1 MSKNNLKRENL
12 AALMNKLD
20 QAAKYASS
28 TGDIP
33 KDPDEVP
40 VQNIST
46 TDLKSPTGTENP
58 AKANLAPNQTTANQ
72 PSEVSP
78 KDGGTG
84 LEEAEKQIVNQASE
98 ITSSLNKLTE
108 AKVEASKT
116 ASNGSNIMDNI
127 SISYDIM
134 AKVAHALTETEQGRI
149 ALQRAI
155 DAEKGKQVFN
165 ATMEEIKYAAE
176 QVSSFEKLASQINQE
191 NQMIKT
197 ATLKILGEIAKL
209 PPQEQQEQ
217 LKIASEVYRAN
228 TLHQAMLDALGDDTL
243 KYAYAQG
250 AQDAQ
255 AINDTGAP
263 VPPDAAGSVGSDLE
277 IFLAALNQMVSSGEI
292 SPDQA
297 NMLSQLAQQAAMSD
311 GAPDL
316 SPEEAQ
322 TMLMNAAQQGVVD
335 PKLAEAILASIMGG
349 GVPPADV
356 PPVPAGQPPMDPQ
369 AMASQNVAEPVQK
382 QASVNNNVLDIARL
396 SAAFAKKAYMKKMAS
411 ADVLEE
417 VELDPKDVIQEIVL
431 AVDSGELDPDTA
443 EKLLELLVAYDQ
455 ASNEA

>member
-46 TDLKSPTGTENP
+46 TDLKSPTGVENP

-72 PSEVSP
+72 PSEISP

-98 ITSSLNKLTE
+98 IASSLNKLTG
-108 AKVEASKT
+108 AGVEASKT

-228 TLHQAMLDALGDDTL
+228 TLHQAMVDALGDDTL

-250 AQDAQ
+250 VQDAQ

-263 VPPDAAGSVGSDLE
+263 ADQPVEDTASDLE
-277 IFLAALNQMVSSGEI
+277 IFMEALNQMVASGQI
-292 SPDQA
+292 APDQA

-311 GAPDL
+311 GAPEL

-322 TMLMNAAQQGVVD
+322 TMLMNASQQGVID
-335 PKLAEAILASIMGG
+335 PKLAEAILASIVGG
-349 GVPPADV
+349 APS
-356 PPVPAGQPPMDPQ
+356 AGRIPMDPQ
-369 AMASQNVAEPVQK
+369 AMASQNVAEPIQK
-382 QASVNNNVLDIARL
+382 QASYNQHVLDIAAL

-411 ADVLEE
+411 VDVLEE
-417 VELDPKDVIQEIVL
+417 VELDPKDIIQEIVL

>member
-46 TDLKSPTGTENP
+46 TDLKSPTGVENP
-58 AKANLAPNQTTANQ
+58 AKANLAPNQTNANQ

-98 ITSSLNKLTE
+98 IASSLNKLTG
-108 AKVEASKT
+108 ADVEASKT

-228 TLHQAMLDALGDDTL
+228 TLHQAIVDALGDDTL

-250 AQDAQ
+250 VQDAQ

-263 VPPDAAGSVGSDLE
+263 ADQPVEDTASDLE
-277 IFLAALNQMVSSGEI
+277 IFMEALNQMVASGQI
-292 SPDQA
+292 APDQA

-311 GAPDL
+311 GAPEL

-322 TMLMNAAQQGVVD
+322 TMLMNASQQGVID
-335 PKLAEAILASIMGG
+335 PKLAEAILASIVGG
-349 GVPPADV
+349 ASPA
-356 PPVPAGQPPMDPQ
+356 AGQIPMDPQ
-369 AMASQNVAEPVQK
+369 AMASQNVAEPIQK
-382 QASVNNNVLDIARL
+382 QASYNQHVLDIAAL

>member
-46 TDLKSPTGTENP
+46 TDLKSPTGVENP
-58 AKANLAPNQTTANQ
+58 AKANLAPNQTNANQ

-116 ASNGSNIMDNI
+116 ASNGANIMDNI

-197 ATLKILGEIAKL
+197 STLKILGEIAKL

-228 TLHQAMLDALGDDTL
+228 TLHQAMVDALGDDTL

-250 AQDAQ
+250 VQDAQ

-263 VPPDAAGSVGSDLE
+263 ADQPVEDTASDLE
-277 IFLAALNQMVSSGEI
+277 IFMEALNQMVASGQI
-292 SPDQA
+292 APDQA

-311 GAPDL
+311 GVPEL

-322 TMLMNAAQQGVVD
+322 TMLMNASQQGVID
-335 PKLAEAILASIMGG
+335 PKLAEAILASIVGG
-349 GVPPADV
+349 GSPA
-356 PPVPAGQPPMDPQ
+356 AGQIPMDPQ
-369 AMASQNVAEPVQK
+369 AMASQNVAEPIQK
-382 QASVNNNVLDIARL
+382 QASYNQHVLDIAAL

-411 ADVLEE
+411 VDVLEE
-417 VELDPKDVIQEIVL
+417 VELDPKDIIQEIVL

-455 ASNEA
+455 ASNNA